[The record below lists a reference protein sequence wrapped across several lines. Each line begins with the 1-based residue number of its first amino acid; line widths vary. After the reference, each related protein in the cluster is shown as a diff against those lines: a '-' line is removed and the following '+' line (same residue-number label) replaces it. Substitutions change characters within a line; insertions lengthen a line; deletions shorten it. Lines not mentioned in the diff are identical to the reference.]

1 MTSAA
6 TSNAIAAASE
16 MIWRRPRRV
25 FFWETTQEGIFW
37 ETTQEGLFL
46 GDDPGGSFFGETTQE
61 GRPTMERPRRGV
73 LLFVFAEEVFEG
85 AIVHSFAIG

>member
-25 FFWETTQEGIFW
+25 ALGKSTQEGI
-37 ETTQEGLFL
+37 FL